1 VDFAMNLPWVLVHIS
16 DTNERMIGLIKE
28 APYDLLTKVR
38 KTGSAPESDKIGIS
52 SCFPES
58 HKFGSGCG

>member
-1 VDFAMNLPWVLVHIS
+1 MTENIAVIPNARIDH
-16 DTNERMIGLIKE
+16 
-28 APYDLLTKVR
+28 TKR
-38 KTGSAPESDKIGIS
+38 GSAPESDKIGIS